1 MAKNFI
7 SNNDESVPMFSNRYM
22 DVFTKVHYSV
32 PLIIFI
38 PVIAYFFYLSFF
50 VYHIF
55 AVYGIL
61 LAAGGLLVWSLTEY
75 NMHRFVFHWVPP
87 GRWGQQLNFMFHGV
101 HHAYPRDSMRLVM
114 VPVVSIPL
122 AILFYTIFRLT
133 LGPVYCAPFFAGFV
147 IGYLVYDMSHY
158 ALHHVSFRSKFW
170 LELKQHHMAH
180 HYSDPDHGYG
190 VSTKMWDHVYKT
202 TFKRK
207 NGGPVVVNQPIETDH
222 ASTLQQKI

>member
-7 SNNDESVPMFSNRYM
+7 SNKDESVAIFSNRYL
-22 DVFTKVHYSV
+22 DVFTKVHFTV
-32 PLIIFI
+32 PLFIFV
-38 PVIAYFFYLSFF
+38 PVICYFFYLSLF

-55 AVYGIL
+55 VVYTLL

-75 NMHRFVFHWVPP
+75 NMHRFVFHYMPP
-87 GRWGQQLNFMFHGV
+87 GKWGAELNFMFHGI

-122 AILFYTIFRLT
+122 ALGFYFLFKLT

-147 IGYLVYDMSHY
+147 IGYLVYDMTHY
-158 ALHHVSFRSKFW
+158 ALHHANFKSKFW
-170 LELKQHHMAH
+170 LELKQHHMTH
-180 HYSDPDHGYG
+180 HYSDPDNGYG
-190 VSTKMWDHVYKT
+190 VSSKIWDLVYQT

-207 NGGPVVVNQPIETDH
+207 TGGPVVVEEPMH
-222 ASTLQQKI
+222 ANPLEQKV